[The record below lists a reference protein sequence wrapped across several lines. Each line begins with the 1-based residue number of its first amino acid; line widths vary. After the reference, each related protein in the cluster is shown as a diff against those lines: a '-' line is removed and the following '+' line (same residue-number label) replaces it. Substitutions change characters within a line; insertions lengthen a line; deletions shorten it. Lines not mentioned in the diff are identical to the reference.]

1 MTSTAHKIS
10 TPASPPPI
18 PLRFKW
24 LKRFLKLGG
33 LVLVGLLLLRWWW
46 GWEAHRQLQ
55 AEIDRIVARGE
66 PIFPED
72 FDPPEEIPDDQNAA
86 LAFIKAAEALTV
98 TAEQDDLIENADSL
112 EELTPQ
118 ELQLLADLEAKNAE
132 TLRLVRQTRNMPG
145 ADWGTRFRDAAIN
158 VDLMMPSLAPQR
170 QLCRVLGAIAIYQHH
185 TGNDEQAIEMFRDVL
200 HGAEVMDQMPTLISH
215 LVVLAID
222 ALGVSQIE
230 RVTHDLAIGDSPAAS
245 RDAIESLIAELLD
258 ELPLSEGLRTA
269 IQVERMWQLDVVLG
283 IAENKLGFI
292 SNVSPGGTG
301 QTSLT
306 EQVLIFP
313 IKPLFEMDGVV
324 MIRHMNQII
333 QACEQP
339 NWPAADR
346 IIKPLEQEWE
356 ASPGALGKIKHPV
369 SNWMLPSLGRTVAF
383 HHDDLA
389 RRRMAAIA
397 LAIRLYEIDH
407 GRRPVELAELV
418 PDYLDEVPRDPMA
431 PDGATIR
438 YRPQAEVP
446 VLYSVGRNG
455 IDDGGLVWDEKG
467 KKYDRHNRRDLV
479 FLLDGVLPDRRV
491 AD

>member
-1 MTSTAHKIS
+1 
-10 TPASPPPI
+10 
-18 PLRFKW
+18 
-24 LKRFLKLGG
+24 
-33 LVLVGLLLLRWWW
+33 V
-46 GWEAHRQLQ
+46 
-55 AEIDRIVARGE
+55 
-66 PIFPED
+66 
-72 FDPPEEIPDDQNAA
+72 
-86 LAFIKAAEALTV
+86 
-98 TAEQDDLIENADSL
+98 
-112 EELTPQ
+112 
-118 ELQLLADLEAKNAE
+118 
-132 TLRLVRQTRNMPG
+132 
-145 ADWGTRFRDAAIN
+145 
-158 VDLMMPSLAPQR
+158 
-170 QLCRVLGAIAIYQHH
+170 
-185 TGNDEQAIEMFRDVL
+185 
-200 HGAEVMDQMPTLISH
+200 
-215 LVVLAID
+215 
-222 ALGVSQIE
+222 GVSHIE
-230 RVTHDLAIGDSPAAS
+230 RAAHDLTIGDSPAAA
-245 RDAIESLIAELLD
+245 RDAVESLIAELLD
-258 ELPLSEGLRTA
+258 EQSLSEGLRTA
-269 IQVERMWQLDVVLG
+269 MQVERMWQLDMVLG
-283 IAENKLGFI
+283 IVENKLGLI

-313 IKPLFEMDGVV
+313 IRPLLEMDGVV

-356 ASPGALGKIKHPV
+356 APPGALGKIKHPV